1 MSLRQDLIPLAL
13 TGKKYK
19 GKGEENDIY
28 TIMTAGSILNAQLK
42 LLGCCQNSWTDI
54 VKVEALRHAGM
65 PPILTPTTS
74 DINMSI
80 VNKTLSRCVCG
91 LADGE
96 AGRIWLGIF

>member
-1 MSLRQDLIPLAL
+1 MSLRQDLIPLAS

-65 PPILTPTTS
+65 PPIPTPTTS
-74 DINMSI
+74 NIVNMSI
-80 VNKTLSRCVCG
+80 VNKTLSRCMCG
-91 LADGE
+91 WADGE
-96 AGRIWLGIF
+96 ADRI